1 MFEGEIRLSN
11 GTLLYVWSD
20 YRTDRGELEPLI
32 IKVWMYTDEAN
43 DVSEEYYP
51 NDIVMNEIETKVI
64 NSIYDMISQ
73 PSYRYEA

>member
-1 MFEGEIRLSN
+1 MFEGEIRLRN

-32 IKVWMYTDEAN
+32 RRVWLYTDEAN
-43 DVSEEYYP
+43 DISEEYYP
-51 NDIVMNEIETKVI
+51 RDEIMAEIESKVV

-73 PSYRYEA
+73 PSYKYEV